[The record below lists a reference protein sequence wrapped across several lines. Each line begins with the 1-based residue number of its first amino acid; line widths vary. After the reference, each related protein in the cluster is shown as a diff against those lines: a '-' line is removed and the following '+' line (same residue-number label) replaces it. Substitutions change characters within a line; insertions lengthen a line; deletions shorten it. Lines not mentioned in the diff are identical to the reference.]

1 MSDRTG
7 LRRKPERAVED
18 LDAIHAVLDE
28 GLLAH
33 VGLVAGG
40 GDDAHPVVIPM
51 LYARDGERLLLHG
64 SPASRLLR
72 TAKAGVDVCVTVTLL
87 DALVLARSGLH
98 HSMNYR
104 SVVVMGRA
112 TEITDHAAKV
122 AALDRLV
129 EHTIPGRT
137 SRVRVAHDAE
147 VKGTIVLT
155 LPLLWAGDRWV
166 RPALK
171 SGSDSGLND
180 RSGRMVGQR
189 VTVVGVFSAGQGR
202 VRYGDTE
209 WSAQTVDGSD
219 PEAGA
224 HWFVTEV
231 RGVILMI
238 SPAAVTPDAP
248 AAA

>member
-122 AALDRLV
+122 SALDRLV
-129 EHTIPGRT
+129 EHIIPGRT
-137 SRVRVAHDAE
+137 SRVRAAHDVE
-147 VKGTIVLT
+147 VTGTTVLT
-155 LPLLWAGDRWV
+155 LPLAECSMKVRSGGPVDDPDDLDDPAWAGLIPIGV
-166 RPALK
+166 A
-171 SGSDSGLND
+171 
-180 RSGRMVGQR
+180 
-189 VTVVGVFSAGQGR
+189 VGVPVPDDRASGDPVPGHVAFWARGPGQLNGR
-202 VRYGDTE
+202 PVPSWEGT
-209 WSAQTVDGSD
+209 
-219 PEAGA
+219 
-224 HWFVTEV
+224 
-231 RGVILMI
+231 
-238 SPAAVTPDAP
+238 
-248 AAA
+248 